1 VFADRTGPP
10 VLWESVPNFSEGR
23 DRRTIDALTGEDAL
37 DEHADALHH
46 RCVVTLAD
54 ADPERLLDG
63 LLTRVG
69 LAVEQIDLRTHEG
82 LHPRLGA
89 ADVLPIVPLGAAAMA
104 AAEELARELAEEV
117 WRRHRVP
124 VYFYGSLAGGRRLAE
139 LRQTHATVP
148 FDVGDRVHPTAGA
161 CCVGARRPLVAVNLA
176 FPLPRARVSAALPA
190 MRALPGVQALT
201 FPARGGLVQLS
212 MNLTRPDE
220 AGVSRVVVEA
230 ERLLGMRSVL
240 ELVGLCPA
248 AAAGPRCDGGLLE
261 GRLGA
266 AGARAG
272 GARLRAIAGGP
283 DSGNELRRL
292 GEHMAARERPLA
304 ETRAE
309 PEAML
314 RSAEEAVAL
323 LRLLQ
328 AVPDAG
334 DSRTVALLGV
344 AARGLRAALDDPKGG
359 RLADRVRLLDHW
371 LRVV

>member
-1 VFADRTGPP
+1 MFAARTGTP

-23 DRRTIDALTGEDAL
+23 DRRTIDELAGEDAL
-37 DEHADALHH
+37 DQHADALHH

-54 ADPERLLDG
+54 DDPERLLDG
-63 LLTRVG
+63 LLRRVAV
-69 LAVEQIDLRTHEG
+69 AVERIDLRTHEG

-89 ADVLPIVPLGAAAMA
+89 ADVLPIVPLGAAAMT
-104 AAEELARELAEEV
+104 AAEDLARELAEEI

-139 LRQTHATVP
+139 LRRARAAVP
-148 FDVGDRVHPTAGA
+148 FDVGDRLHPTAGA
-161 CCVGARRPLVAVNLA
+161 CCVGARRPLVALNLA
-176 FPLPRARVSAALPA
+176 FPLARARVSAALPA

-201 FPARGGLVQLS
+201 FPTRGGLVQLS

-220 AGVSRVVVEA
+220 AGVARVVVEA
-230 ERLLGMRSVL
+230 ERLLGLRSVP

-248 AAAGPRCDGGLLE
+248 AAAGPGCDGRLLE

-266 AGARAG
+266 TGAREG
-272 GARLRAIAGGP
+272 GARLRAIAGAA
-283 DSGNELRRL
+283 DQAEELRRL
-292 GEHMAARERPLA
+292 GEHMAAREQPLA
-304 ETRAE
+304 ETRAD

-314 RSAEEAVAL
+314 RAAEEAVAL
-323 LRLLQ
+323 LRLLG

-334 DSRTVALLGV
+334 DSRTLALLGV
-344 AARGLRAALDDPKGG
+344 AARGLRLAVDDPRGG
-359 RLADRVRLLDHW
+359 HLADRVRLLDHW